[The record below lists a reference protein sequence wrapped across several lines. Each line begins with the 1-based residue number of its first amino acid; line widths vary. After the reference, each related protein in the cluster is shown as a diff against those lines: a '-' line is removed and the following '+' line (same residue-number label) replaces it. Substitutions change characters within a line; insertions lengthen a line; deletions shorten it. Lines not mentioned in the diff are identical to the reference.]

1 MLKIII
7 TDIDGVL
14 TEGSVLVDAQGNEQ
28 KTIHFHDTDAAFL
41 MRRQGLLLAMVTA
54 EATPVTLVFRDYFQ
68 PDFFLNNAKSKG
80 EAVSKLLQEQNISPD
95 EALYL
100 GDGMLDLPAFQ
111 IVKYTFCP
119 ADSIP
124 DIKALAS
131 HQGSL
136 PGGHGCLWEAWEWI
150 LQEKLFVP
158 KQSKYLF

>member
-1 MLKIII
+1 MLKIVI

-14 TEGSVLVDAQGNEQ
+14 TEGSVLVDAKGNEQ

-41 MRRQGLLLAMVTA
+41 MRSQGLLFAMVTA
-54 EATPVTLVFRDYFQ
+54 EDKPVTLVFRDYFQ
-68 PDFFLNNAKSKG
+68 PDFFFNNAKRKG
-80 EAVSKLLQEQNISPD
+80 EAVSRLLQEQGISPD

-100 GDGMLDLPAFQ
+100 GDGMLDLPAFRS
-111 IVKYTFCP
+111 VKYTFCP
-119 ADSIP
+119 ADSIS

-150 LQEKLFVP
+150 LQEKLFIP
-158 KQSKYLF
+158 RR

>member
-1 MLKIII
+1 MLKIVI

-14 TEGSVLVDAQGNEQ
+14 TDGRVLLDAAGNEQ
-28 KTIHFHDTDAAFL
+28 KTFHFHDLDAAFL
-41 MRRQGLLLAMVTA
+41 MRSQGLLFAMVTA
-54 EATPVTLVFRDYFQ
+54 EDKPVTLVFRDYFQ
-68 PDFFLNNAKSKG
+68 PDFFLNNAKRKG
-80 EAVSKLLQEQNISPD
+80 EAVSRLLQEQGISTD

-119 ADSIP
+119 ADSIS

-131 HQGSL
+131 HQGAL

-150 LQEKLFVP
+150 LQEKLFIP
-158 KQSKYLF
+158 RR